1 MENITIGEII
11 IVLSSFFLVYELL
24 VKVVDIFNKPAK
36 KVSERLDDVEKKLQV
51 QINELK
57 LKKVDSVDHDKLQ
70 EEIKLMLR
78 VDQALLEHSITGNH
92 TEQMVDLKDELNKF
106 IISEM

>member
-1 MENITIGEII
+1 MENITIEQVV
-11 IVLSSFFLVYELL
+11 IVLSSFFVIYELL
-24 VKVVDIFNKPAK
+24 TKVVELFNKPAK
-36 KVSERLDDVEKKLQV
+36 KVSERLDVVESGLQK

-57 LKKVDSVDHDKLQ
+57 VKKVDSVDHDKLQ
-70 EEIKLMLR
+70 EEIRLMLR

-92 TEQMVDLKDELNKF
+92 TEQMVSLKDELNKF